1 MGLFVQ
7 VAVAQAAIAVSV
19 FSLITYLWLGL
30 TVLLNGNRASPV
42 TWVGG
47 MGLLLAALFFLC
59 HGALVGAGVPNGP
72 SPTDVWWRLA
82 WVPAFAAPLFWAA
95 IGLHYAGLFGPWKHF
110 RLSAIL
116 AVAALGAL
124 GALAVLLALLSWP
137 AIAHYGDFIRLLDAS
152 LRLRKAV
159 PPPAAASLAL
169 PLLGIAFVVYLT
181 SCAFLPWISLAAA
194 RRLATRF
201 SPFGINPPDSSPSG
215 LGASGVH
222 AVPAPAADRP
232 ADRPSGHSRPLAGG
246 DASLLWDARDAWAR
260 ARRAL
265 LVASLLM
272 MATGAIVAAI
282 GVMTSLAAH
291 TAAGVPISLPLL
303 PVPKTRPG
311 HVPLVLVATDLVVQ
325 LALAGVG
332 LAVGWAVVRQGILVE
347 QRLPQRGFLSHWRG
361 MAIVAAVFATV
372 IAAMASNQPE
382 GLPELL
388 ILVALVPA
396 TYALFT
402 WQSYV
407 AHDRML
413 AQLRP
418 FIASLVVEHRGWL
431 AADPAEVERSVEAL
445 FTSLCRDVL
454 GASRARLS
462 LSAGRLHRTFVYQAS
477 EAGADPRDQREW
489 ALPVNDERGVI
500 ARLVLGPRADGA
512 GYTSADLEVARACG
526 ERILDAVGEFAAA
539 QAIAALARQRGLEV
553 ELSAALP
560 RRVLHDE
567 VLPRLHLAML
577 RLEALRARLPARV
590 LTAPGD
596 ADFGRAQREEM
607 RTAAR
612 VGVPRTDS
620 TSSGTG
626 TGATVQAE
634 LGAVVRELGQ
644 AHRDLA
650 ALMRAAP
657 IVNQKRL
664 EHGLVSALR
673 AALDG
678 EFRGAFDRLDL
689 ETPPDACAAADALS
703 PLVADLLLGATLEAV
718 RNAGRHA
725 RGGDLHRQLTLR
737 VALAADEGWVSSVVS
752 DDGVGLQS
760 EVTGQRAPSPEEAAI
775 GASPDGEPTTPGARS
790 GLLTHGALVALIG
803 GTLSVQSQ
811 PEVGTTVITRV
822 PRMRP
827 IPASTVTV

>member
-7 VAVAQAAIAVSV
+7 IAVAQAAIAVSV

-30 TVLLNGNRASPV
+30 TVLLNGNRASLV

-47 MGLLLAALFFLC
+47 TGLLLAALFFLC
-59 HGALVGAGVPNGP
+59 HGALVGAGVPIGP
-72 SPTDVWWRLA
+72 SPTDVWWLLA

-95 IGLHYAGLFGPWKHF
+95 IGLHYAELFGPWQRF
-110 RLSAIL
+110 RVPALL
-116 AVAALGAL
+116 AVGAL
-124 GALAVLLALLSWP
+124 GALAAVLALLSWP
-137 AIAHYGDFIRLLDAS
+137 AIAHYGDFIHLLDAS

-159 PPPAAASLAL
+159 PPPAAASLTL
-169 PLLGIAFVVYLT
+169 PLLGIAYVVYLT

-201 SPFGINPPDSSPSG
+201 SPLGSSAGDISRSG
-215 LGASGVH
+215 FAASGVH
-222 AVPAPAADRP
+222 AVPAPVMKHRAERP
-232 ADRPSGHSRPLAGG
+232 TERSTNHARSLAGG
-246 DASLLWDARDAWAR
+246 EASLLWDARDAWAR
-260 ARRAL
+260 ARPAL

-272 MATGAIVAAI
+272 LVTGVIVAAI
-282 GVMTSLAAH
+282 GVLTSLTAH
-291 TAAGVPISLPLL
+291 TAAGVPISLPMAL
-303 PVPKTRPG
+303 PVPQSRPG

-325 LALAGVG
+325 LALAAVG

-347 QRLPQRGFLSHWRG
+347 RRLPQRGFLSHWRG
-361 MAIVAAVFATV
+361 MALVAAVFATV
-372 IAAMASNQPE
+372 IAAMASIQPE
-382 GLPELL
+382 GLAELL
-388 ILVALVPA
+388 ILVTLVPA
-396 TYALFT
+396 AYALFT

-413 AQLRP
+413 AQFRP
-418 FIASLVVEHRGWL
+418 FAASLAVEHRGWL
-431 AADPAEVERSVEAL
+431 TADPAEVERSVEAL

-462 LSAGRLHRTFVYQAS
+462 LSAGRLHRTFMYQAS
-477 EAGADPRDQREW
+477 EAGADVRDQREW

-526 ERILDAVGEFAAA
+526 QRILDAVGEFAAA
-539 QAIAALARQRGLEV
+539 QAIAGLARQRGLEA

-567 VLPRLHLAML
+567 ILPRLHLAML
-577 RLEALRARLPARV
+577 RLETLRERLPARA
-590 LTAPGD
+590 LTTV
-596 ADFGRAQREEM
+596 GRAEREGVRAM
-607 RTAAR
+607 P
-612 VGVPRTDS
+612 VGEPQTDS
-620 TSSGTG
+620 ASPGAS
-626 TGATVQAE
+626 ATVQAE

-678 EFRGAFDRLDL
+678 EFRGAFDQLDL
-689 ETPPDACAAADALS
+689 QTPPAACAAADVLS

-725 RGGDLHRQLTLR
+725 RGGDLHRRLTLR
-737 VALAADEGWVSSVVS
+737 VALAADESWVSIAVS

-760 EVTGQRAPSPEEAAI
+760 EVSGQRALLSEEQMVSAAI
-775 GASPDGEPTTPGARS
+775 VASPDGGLATPGARS

-803 GTLSVQSQ
+803 GTLSVQSR
-811 PEVGTTVITRV
+811 PELGTTVTTRV

-827 IPASTVTV
+827 IPAPGGTV